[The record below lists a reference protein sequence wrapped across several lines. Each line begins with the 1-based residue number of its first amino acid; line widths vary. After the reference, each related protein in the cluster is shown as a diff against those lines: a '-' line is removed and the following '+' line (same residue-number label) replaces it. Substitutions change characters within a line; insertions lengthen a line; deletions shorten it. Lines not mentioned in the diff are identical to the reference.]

1 MMTMTTMSR
10 PKKKKRTVTTEVGMS
25 EPATVDMRLLRG
37 AMFRV
42 TSACAALVVV
52 LAVFAPLA
60 GADKGLQKHYG
71 LIFGTAYGPD
81 DQPLF
86 GVRVQIHPA
95 GSKHPSWDLITDHRG
110 EFAQRVP
117 PGPGD
122 YLITGEA
129 ELLLPG
135 KDNPHHT
142 QKKRVK
148 AEAKVHLDGEE
159 RQDLSLHLI
168 N

>member
-1 MMTMTTMSR
+1 MTMMNR
-10 PKKKKRTVTTEVGMS
+10 RKRKKRTVTTEVGVS
-25 EPATVDMRLLRG
+25 RPVSLGARLRRSPALRI
-37 AMFRV
+37 AF
-42 TSACAALVVV
+42 ACIALFMVP
-52 LAVFAPLA
+52 AVCAPLA
-60 GADKGLQKHYG
+60 GSDKNLQKHYG

-81 DQPLF
+81 DQPLY

-122 YLITGEA
+122 YLVTGVA
-129 ELLLPG
+129 ELLSPG

-148 AEAKVHLDGEE
+148 AEVKVHLEGEE

>member
-1 MMTMTTMSR
+1 MTTEAGRS
-10 PKKKKRTVTTEVGMS
+10 RTVINKARLRRG
-25 EPATVDMRLLRG
+25 PARR
-37 AMFRV
+37 
-42 TSACAALVVV
+42 VV
-52 LAVFAPLA
+52 LASVALLLVASVCTPLS
-60 GADKGLQKHYG
+60 GGDKNQQKHYG

-81 DQPLF
+81 DQPLY
-86 GVRVQIHPA
+86 GVRVQIHPV
-95 GSKHPSWDLITDHRG
+95 GSKHPSWDLISDHRG

-148 AEAKVHLDGEE
+148 AEAKVHLEGEE